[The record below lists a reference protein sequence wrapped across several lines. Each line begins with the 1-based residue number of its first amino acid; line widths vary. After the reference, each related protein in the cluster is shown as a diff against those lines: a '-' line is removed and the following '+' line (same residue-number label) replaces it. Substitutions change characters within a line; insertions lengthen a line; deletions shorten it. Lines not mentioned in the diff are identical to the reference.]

1 MCQKNEDY
9 SDFYKTATKNIQCDH
24 LNEKYNIPD
33 DVQRKCDVGYAK
45 RWKHPL
51 TLEEYPC
58 IIIPH
63 SETSYLAIDATG
75 QHGHEYIG
83 NTAPF
88 NIKSGLEADF
98 PFVVRDAISAMSVMA
113 AGGGAFSPCTDD
125 VSSIVDILKKNA
137 RKNQCF
143 IFALNDTVEGEE
155 LQRNLIEE
163 IKAEE
168 LDIKFIEA
176 DDSSTPL
183 NDMLKA
189 DKDGFQRIV
198 TKLKERASNTVS
210 RKTSLKPFDTHKAI
224 TECCDF
230 TYNPEFIVHTGFRSF
245 DDSLHGGFTAG
256 IHLLGAIPASGK
268 TTYFVQMGDQIA
280 QQGIPVLFFSL
291 EIKPKKLVATSI
303 ARHTYLDNGNKTT
316 ETPYGTFN
324 LAKDSFSIWS
334 KQHAKFYTEIEK
346 NVIRKAADEYKKYS
360 DNIKYYDRSVLT
372 ENGKNALENIASIIK
387 NFAKIHNRFIVFID
401 YIQLLTRAIESRY
414 TDKKAIDIVANE
426 LKDISYNYD
435 IPIVC
440 ISSTNRSSYD
450 SGASLSDF
458 KESGNLEFIAESL
471 MSFQIPGMDISTE
484 DKSEQKRKI
493 RVQEL
498 KDNFNEAKKSLFG
511 GVPLQLKILKTRNDN
526 PQDVYFNVKYAFGY
540 FEEIT
545 EKEAFAN
552 TSTMTAVPSL
562 TSQKRRAV

>member
-1 MCQKNEDY
+1 
-9 SDFYKTATKNIQCDH
+9 
-24 LNEKYNIPD
+24 
-33 DVQRKCDVGYAK
+33 
-45 RWKHPL
+45 
-51 TLEEYPC
+51 
-58 IIIPH
+58 
-63 SETSYLAIDATG
+63 
-75 QHGHEYIG
+75 
-83 NTAPF
+83 
-88 NIKSGLEADF
+88 
-98 PFVVRDAISAMSVMA
+98 
-113 AGGGAFSPCTDD
+113 
-125 VSSIVDILKKNA
+125 
-137 RKNQCF
+137 
-143 IFALNDTVEGEE
+143 
-155 LQRNLIEE
+155 
-163 IKAEE
+163 
-168 LDIKFIEA
+168 
-176 DDSSTPL
+176 
-183 NDMLKA
+183 MLKA
-189 DKDGFQRIV
+189 DKDGFQRFV
-198 TKLKERASNTVS
+198 TKLKERASDAVS

-230 TYNPEFIVHTGFRSF
+230 TCNPEFIISTGFRCF
-245 DDSLHGGFTAG
+245 DDGLHGGFTAG

-268 TTYFVQMGDQIA
+268 TTFFVQVGDQIA

-291 EIKPKKLVATSI
+291 EINPKKLVATSI

-324 LAKDSFSIWS
+324 LAKDSFSVWS

-346 NVIRKAADEYKKYS
+346 DVIRKAADEYKKYS
-360 DNIKYYDRSVLT
+360 DNIKYYDRSILT
-372 ENGKNALENIASIIK
+372 ENGKNALENISLIIK

-401 YIQLLTRAIESRY
+401 YIQLLTRAIEGRY

-471 MSFQIPGMDISTE
+471 MSFQIPGMDMSIE

-511 GVPLQLKILKTRNDN
+511 GVPLQLKILKTRNDTSE
-526 PQDVYFNVKYAFGY
+526 DVYFNVRYAFGH
-540 FEEIT
+540 FEEMT
-545 EKEAFAN
+545 ESKAFNKLSKAEAELPLPKA
-552 TSTMTAVPSL
+552 
-562 TSQKRRAV
+562 KRAMV